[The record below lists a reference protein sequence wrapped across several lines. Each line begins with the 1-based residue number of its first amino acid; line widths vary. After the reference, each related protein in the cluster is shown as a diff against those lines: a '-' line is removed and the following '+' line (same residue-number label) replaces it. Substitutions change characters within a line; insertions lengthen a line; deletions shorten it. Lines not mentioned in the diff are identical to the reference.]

1 MRTEAGWISV
11 SKSNQEMDAVT
22 KKALLEEEGIQTMI
36 INKKDYLYPMIGYFE
51 IFVKQE
57 NVLRSL
63 KLLEQYENSR
73 KSS

>member
-11 SKSNQEMDAVT
+11 SESNQEMDAVT

-36 INKKDYLYPMIGYFE
+36 INKKDSLYPMIGYFE